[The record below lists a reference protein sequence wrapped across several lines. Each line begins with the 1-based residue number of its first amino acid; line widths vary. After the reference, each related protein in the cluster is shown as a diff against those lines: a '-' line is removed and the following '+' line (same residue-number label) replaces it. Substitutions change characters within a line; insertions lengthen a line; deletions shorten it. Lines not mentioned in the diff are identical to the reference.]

1 LQQVIAGTSVALTV
15 ANTLLSVFLA
25 RFLMSR
31 PELQVSLLG
40 VPSHLVAEMVAP
52 GQADIGYAEGPLN
65 RHGLNIQVVPM
76 DAVVVVPDKHRLVGV
91 AVVAPV
97 DLSGECV
104 IAVAPGVS
112 GKRLVLHRLRSQRLL
127 CEE

>member
-1 LQQVIAGTSVALTV
+1 VALTV

-76 DAVVVVPDKHRLVGV
+76 DAVVVVPDKHRLVGG